1 MQYRTFG
8 RLDWRPSAL
17 GFGCMRLPTLDG
29 DPARIDEP
37 QATRMLRYA
46 IDHGVN
52 YVDTA
57 YPYHRGTSEA
67 FVGRALRDG
76 YRQKVRLA
84 TKLPSWLIQ
93 APADFDRYLDEQ
105 LERLETAAIDFYLLH
120 GLGRERWHNL
130 RDLGVLAWA
139 RRAMAEGRFRYLG
152 FSFHD
157 EYDAFREIVDAYDG
171 WTFCQIQYNYMD
183 VDYQAGVKGLRYAA
197 ERGLAVVVME
207 PLRGGMLAQNIPPAI
222 QALWSAGATLPPSRT
237 QGASMA
243 GAPHGERTPADWALQ
258 WVWNQPEVSLA
269 LSGMSTMQQ
278 VEENVASAGRS
289 GVGTLAEQEL
299 ALVDRVKDAYLE
311 LCPIPCTDCRYCQPC
326 PNGVA
331 ISRIFTLYNEA
342 TMFNALERSRMVY
355 EQWMREDERA
365 DCCLA
370 CGECEA
376 ACPQGIEII
385 EWLKKADALL
395 STSPGS

>member
-8 RLDWRPSAL
+8 KLDWRPSAL
-17 GFGCMRLPTLDG
+17 GFGCMRLPTLEG
-29 DPARIDEP
+29 DPTQIDEP
-37 QATRMLRYA
+37 EATRMLRTA
-46 IDHGVN
+46 IDGGVN

-57 YPYHRGTSEA
+57 YTYHRGTSEP

-76 YRQKVRLA
+76 YREKVRLA

-93 APADFDRYLDEQ
+93 APGDFDRYLDEQ
-105 LERLETAAIDFYLLH
+105 LQRLETGAIDFYLLH

-139 RRAMAEGRFRYLG
+139 ERAMADGRFRHLG

-157 EYDAFREIVDAYDG
+157 DYAAFQEIVDAYDG

-183 VDYQAGVKGLRYAA
+183 ESHQAGVKGLRYAA

-207 PLRGGMLAQNIPPAI
+207 PLRGGMLAQNVPPAV
-222 QALWSAGATLPPSRT
+222 QALWDGAQPLRVSETLGGFP
-237 QGASMA
+237 
-243 GAPHGERTPADWALQ
+243 RTPADWALQ

-269 LSGMSTMQQ
+269 LSGMNTIQQ
-278 VEENVASAGRS
+278 VEENLASAARS
-289 GVGTLAEQEL
+289 GPGTLTPDEL
-299 ALVDRVKDAYLE
+299 ALIDRVKDAYRE

-331 ISRIFTLYNEA
+331 ISRVFAIYNEA
-342 TMFNALERSRMVY
+342 VMYNALDRSRMVY
-355 EQWMREDERA
+355 EQWMSEAERA

-370 CGECEA
+370 CGECES

-385 EWLKKADALL
+385 KWLKTADQLL
-395 STSPGS
+395 SSQQRA